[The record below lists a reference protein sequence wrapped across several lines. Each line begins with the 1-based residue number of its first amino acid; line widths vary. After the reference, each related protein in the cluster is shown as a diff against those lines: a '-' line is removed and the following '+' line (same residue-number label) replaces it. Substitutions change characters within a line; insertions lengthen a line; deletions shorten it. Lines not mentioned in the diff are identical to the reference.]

1 MTVAELL
8 GRISSRELSE
18 WIEFYK
24 LEPFG
29 YDVEMFGSA
38 QVSAT
43 LVNINRKKGTKAV
56 SAKDFYPKIDEDTE
70 AELQG
75 AMSFVSS
82 IITMSGD

>member
-56 SAKDFYPKIDEDTE
+56 SAKEFYPQTE
-70 AELQG
+70 NNPDSELQS
-75 AMSFVSS
+75 AMTYVSS
-82 IITMSGD
+82 VLTMSGD